1 MLIKIVLTGLIAPP
15 EVIIDTRALT
25 YLQCVYPV
33 CLALY
38 SGLYTLVLHAYT
50 VDSTQQSLYIR
61 SLVLRSPPPPGAV
74 FIIHPGNDRLT
85 KSVFLDWIETGKV
98 CNIFQR

>member
-1 MLIKIVLTGLIAPP
+1 MLIKMVLTGLIAPP

-38 SGLYTLVLHAYT
+38 SGLYTLVLHAYRHT
-50 VDSTQQSLYIR
+50 TIPLYPVFSPR
-61 SLVLRSPPPPGAV
+61 VPPPPQGLCSLSIQEMIV
-74 FIIHPGNDRLT
+74 
-85 KSVFLDWIETGKV
+85 
-98 CNIFQR
+98 